1 MDQIVGKVRVL
12 KNKIT
17 GAIGEKLAVSY
28 LIKNNYKIIDRN
40 FKCKLGEIDI
50 IATIDDVVVFVE
62 VKTRKSFIYG
72 YPYEAVTLSKQQKI
86 IKTAHS
92 YIKLKKIM
100 DKQYRFD
107 IIEVYLNGNIRI
119 NHIKNAFWV

>member
-1 MDQIVGKVRVL
+1 MGKVRVL

-62 VKTRKSFIYG
+62 VKTRKSLIYG

-107 IIEVYLNGNIRI
+107 IIEVYLNGSIRI

>member
-1 MDQIVGKVRVL
+1 MGKVRVL